1 MIRLRAASHR
11 MRSIA
16 DEPAR
21 RRLDERLLTFMN
33 SIAIKEAAMLRYV
46 LKLVACALI
55 LGGCGTMEKDMATR
69 PVPAEGPA
77 AGGAAEAT
85 AAFGAAVDHL
95 TRSYYQQVPEGA
107 TYNGAPAELASNADA
122 RLNDR
127 SQAGKA
133 LRDAEME
140 KRLAELKA
148 TVPQALNDEQRRVR
162 ATLIT
167 LFDGALAPTR
177 VVDYGS
183 SFDEYG
189 TWFLPYV
196 INQNSGVTVDIAKL
210 MEAQQNVRNASEAKN
225 YLSRLERLPGIL
237 DGALAKMR
245 HDVGEGAIPPDF
257 IIHKAR
263 AVVDA
268 FVAVPASENVFYAS
282 FVGKLKAAN
291 ITGSESFSS
300 KALTVVSNDVLP
312 AYRRISAYLA
322 EIEPK
327 APHDA
332 GVWRLPNGPALYKA
346 MIRHMT
352 DSDLDADQIHQ
363 TGLDE
368 VARISAEMDKL
379 LRAQGF
385 AEGSV
390 GARMTAMSAEPRF
403 VFPNTKEGKVA
414 LLADIQSHINRV
426 SALLPKYFGTLPKHP
441 LEVRAVPAFSQ
452 DSATGGFYDPPA
464 PDGSRPGIYW
474 VNLRDTAA
482 LPKFASPTLTFHEA
496 IPGHHMQMAIA
507 IDQHVPFI
515 AKTFASN
522 SSAEGWALYAEALA
536 AEMGMYKDD
545 PFGDLGRLQDE
556 LHRAVRLV
564 VDTGM
569 HAKKWRREQAIDYM
583 ITTEGADP
591 GNAESEVER
600 YVVWPGQAL
609 GYKIGMLKLQQ
620 LRKEAEAAY
629 GNKFDIREFH
639 DHLLTIAS
647 SALPVIEQ
655 EMRAWIAKAKP

>member
-1 MIRLRAASHR
+1 
-11 MRSIA
+11 
-16 DEPAR
+16 
-21 RRLDERLLTFMN
+21 
-33 SIAIKEAAMLRYV
+33 MLRYA
-46 LKLVACALI
+46 LPFVATTLI
-55 LGGCGTMEKDMATR
+55 LCGCGKPDNEAATQSA
-69 PVPAEGPA
+69 PAETPIGRT
-77 AGGAAEAT
+77 AGQAT
-85 AAFGAAVDHL
+85 GDFDAAVDHL
-95 TRSYYQQVPEGA
+95 SRSYYQQVPEAA
-107 TYNGAPAELASNADA
+107 TYNGAPAELANNADA

-133 LRDAEME
+133 ARDAEME
-140 KRLAELKA
+140 KRLAELRA

-162 ATLIT
+162 ATLIS

-210 MEAQQNVRNASEAKN
+210 MEAQQNVRNADEATN
-225 YLSRLERLPGIL
+225 YLTRLESLPGIL

-245 HDVGEGAIPPDF
+245 HDVDEGAIPPDF
-257 IIHKAR
+257 IILKAR

-268 FVAVPASENVFYAS
+268 FSKAPAVENVLYAS
-282 FVGKLKAAN
+282 FVSKLKAAN
-291 ITGSESFSS
+291 IADADGYST
-300 KALTVVSNDVLP
+300 KALTVVSDGVLP
-312 AYRRISAYLA
+312 AYRRISAYLG
-322 EIEPK
+322 EIEST

-332 GVWRLPNGPALYKA
+332 GIWRLPNGSVLYKA

-368 VARISAEMDKL
+368 VARISAEMDTL
-379 LRAQGF
+379 LRAQGYT
-385 AEGSV
+385 EGSV
-390 GARMTAMSAEPRF
+390 GARMTAVSAEPRF
-403 VFPNTKEGKVA
+403 VFPNTAEGKAA
-414 LLADIQSHINRV
+414 LLADIQSHIDRV
-426 SALLPKYFGTLPKHP
+426 SALLSKYFGALPKHP

-452 DSATGGFYDPPA
+452 DSAAGGFYDPPA

-496 IPGHHMQMAIA
+496 IPGHHLQMAIA
-507 IDQHVPFI
+507 IDQDVPFI

-522 SSAEGWALYAEALA
+522 PSAEGWALYAEALA
-536 AEMGMYKDD
+536 AEMGLYKDD
-545 PFGDLGRLQDE
+545 PFGNLGRLRDE

-569 HAKKWRREQAIDYM
+569 HAKKWSREQAIDYM
-583 ITTEGADP
+583 MTTEGADA
-591 GNAESEVER
+591 GNAESEIER
-600 YVVWPGQAL
+600 YVVWPAQAL

-620 LRKEAEAAY
+620 LRMEAEAAY
-629 GNKFDIREFH
+629 GERFDIREFH
-639 DHLLTIAS
+639 DHLLAIAS
-647 SALPVIEQ
+647 SALPVIEE
-655 EMRAWIAKAKP
+655 EMRAWIAKANPSLRSHPPLAPRN

>member
-1 MIRLRAASHR
+1 MIRNALS
-11 MRSIA
+11 
-16 DEPAR
+16 
-21 RRLDERLLTFMN
+21 
-33 SIAIKEAAMLRYV
+33 
-46 LKLVACALI
+46 LVAGVVLLSAW
-55 LGGCGTMEKDMATR
+55 GTHQNDAATE
-69 PVPAEGPA
+69 VAQKTASVASNTEQ
-77 AGGAAEAT
+77 AT
-85 AAFGAAVDHL
+85 TAYDAAVDQL
-95 TRSYYQQVPEGA
+95 TRSYYQQVPEAA
-107 TYNGAPAELASNADA
+107 TYNGAPAELAGNADA
-122 RLNDR
+122 RFNDR
-127 SQAGKA
+127 SEEGNKA
-133 LRDAEME
+133 RVAEME
-140 KRLAELKA
+140 KRLAALKA
-148 TVPQALNDEQRRVR
+148 TSADALGDEQRRVR

-189 TWFLPYV
+189 TWYFPYL

-210 MEAQQNVRNASEAKN
+210 MEAQQNVRNADEAKR
-225 YLSRLERLPGIL
+225 YLARLEILPGIL

-245 HDVGEGAIPPDF
+245 HDVALGAIPPDF
-257 IIHKAR
+257 IIHKAKI
-263 AVVDA
+263 VVDGFA
-268 FVAVPASENVFYAS
+268 AAPASENVLYAS
-282 FVGKLKAAN
+282 FVGKLTIAKIADAD
-291 ITGSESFSS
+291 GYSA
-300 KALTVVSNDVLP
+300 KALTLVDQGVLP

-322 EIEPK
+322 QIEPR

-352 DSDLDADQIHQ
+352 DSDLDPDQVHQ
-363 TGLDE
+363 IGLDE
-368 VARISAEMDKL
+368 VARISGQMDVL
-379 LRAQGF
+379 LRAQGYTK
-385 AEGSV
+385 GSV
-390 GARMTAMSAEPRF
+390 GARMTAISAEPRF
-403 VFPNTKEGKVA
+403 VFPNTTAGKVA
-414 LLADIQSHINRV
+414 LLADIHAHIDRV
-426 SALLPKYFGTLPKHP
+426 NALLPQYFGNLPKHP
-441 LEVRAVPAFSQ
+441 LEVRPVPAFSQ
-452 DSATGGFYDPPA
+452 DSAAAGFYDPPA

-496 IPGHHMQMAIA
+496 IPGHHLQMAIA
-507 IDQHVPFI
+507 IDQDVPFL

-522 SSAEGWALYAEALA
+522 SAAEGWALYAEALA

-545 PFGDLGRLQDE
+545 PFGDLGRLRDE

-569 HAKKWRREQAIDYM
+569 HAKKWSREQAIDYM
-583 ITTEGADP
+583 VATEGADP

-629 GNKFDIREFH
+629 GDKFDIREFH
-639 DHLLTIAS
+639 DHLLAIAS

-655 EMRAWIAKAKP
+655 EMRVWIAKAPAKQNATP